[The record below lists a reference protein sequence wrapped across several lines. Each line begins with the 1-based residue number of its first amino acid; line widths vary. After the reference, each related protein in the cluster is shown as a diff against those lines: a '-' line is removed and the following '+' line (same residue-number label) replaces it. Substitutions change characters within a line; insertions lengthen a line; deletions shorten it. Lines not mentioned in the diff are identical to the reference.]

1 MARRSDFNPS
11 VPLPPGTEVGA
22 IRRAIDYIEK
32 ELADLVEIYY
42 EQANVF
48 SAIVGIFGT
57 RALHAVSN
65 YEKHK
70 HLDTAQQRFPDL
82 CRRGCGRPTP
92 NDCLESK
99 GSKRPWALQS
109 HYDHPGWYIVWR
121 YLIDP
126 TESLEPG
133 KPVIIWRVDVV
144 FLEKADWKYEKSKA
158 GEAGGGRTHTFGVKQ
173 AATKLRT
180 KAVYLR
186 KDVIIRGGKP
196 IPKNGAENDA
206 PNAPLHI
213 GRA

>member
-1 MARRSDFNPS
+1 MARKSDFDPS
-11 VPLPPGTEVGA
+11 VPLPPGLEISA
-22 IRRAIDYIEK
+22 IRRAIDYMER
-32 ELADLVEIYY
+32 ELAELVEIYH

-70 HLDTAQQRFPDL
+70 HVDTAQQRFPDL
-82 CRRGCGRPTP
+82 CRKGCGPRPTP

-126 TESLEPG
+126 TESLEAG
-133 KPVIIWRVDVV
+133 KSVIVWRVDVV

-158 GEAGGGRTHTFGVKQ
+158 GEAGGGRTHTFGVKE
-173 AATKLRT
+173 AAKKLRG
-180 KAVYLR
+180 KAVYR
-186 KDVIIRGGKP
+186 RSDVGIRGGKP
-196 IPKNGAENDA
+196 IPRNGHDDLGDE
-206 PNAPLHI
+206 
-213 GRA
+213 